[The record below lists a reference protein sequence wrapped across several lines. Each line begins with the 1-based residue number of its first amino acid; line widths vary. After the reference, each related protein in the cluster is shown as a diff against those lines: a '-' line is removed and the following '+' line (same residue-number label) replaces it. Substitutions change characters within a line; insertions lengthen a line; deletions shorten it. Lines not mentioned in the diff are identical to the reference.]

1 MESTGMIAEHSCVE
15 LVQFK
20 FQLEQLALPII
31 PRRLRRAMSSNVW
44 MTDSSERSVDS
55 PERGPKE

>member
-20 FQLEQLALPII
+20 VQLEQLALPII

-55 PERGPKE
+55 PERGPVK